1 MRIRNIVL
9 KNNLILAPI
18 AGVTGLPFRIL
29 ARREGCGLAF
39 TEMVSAKG
47 LYYNDEK
54 TKKLLDTCAED
65 RPLGVQIFGS
75 EPEIMAYAAR
85 ELSVREFDI
94 IDINLGCP
102 TPKIVKNGDGAALL
116 LNPDLA
122 AKVIS
127 SVVEASRV
135 PVTIKMRIGWD
146 KNNINGIEIARIAQK
161 AGVSAVTVHART
173 RCQFYRGK
181 ADWKYIKEIKRELDI
196 PVIGNGDIFSPEDAK
211 RMIEETGCDGIMIA
225 RGALGNPRIFN
236 EIESYFKNGNLLAS
250 LSPKEKLKS
259 AVKHFHMEVEYRGEH
274 IGIREMRKHFAW
286 YLKGMRNANM
296 IKEALYRADSV
307 AEVLSIIKG
316 FADLLE
322 GVN

>member
-1 MRIRNIVL
+1 MRIGNIVL

-54 TKKLLDTCAED
+54 TEKLLDTCDED

-135 PVTIKMRIGWD
+135 PVTVKMRIGWD
-146 KNNINGIEIARIAQK
+146 ENNINGIEIARIAQK

-236 EIESYFKNGNLLAS
+236 EVESYFKNGNLLPP

-259 AVKHFHMEVEYRGEH
+259 AVEHFHMEVEYRGEH